1 MKKTARNAVARE
13 LATGKY
19 ALRIVTKG
27 RGKGTYRRNE
37 KHRNSLKDRGAS
49 SVSGGRILE
58 GLLHLRR
65 NLGRFSLS
73 RRPRGAIVQGHRH
86 RRCL

>member
-19 ALRIVTKG
+19 ALRIVAKG

-37 KHRNSLKDRGAS
+37 KHRSSNKDRGAS
-49 SVSGGRILE
+49 SVFGGRILT
-58 GLLHLRR
+58 GLLSLRR

-73 RRPRGAIVQGHRH
+73 RMLRRSIVQGHRH
-86 RRCL
+86 RRCP